1 MTVFVCE
8 RCDSRWVG
16 DMKPARGSICFKCHL
31 KSINIG
37 FTHGKAEFSGPTVVE
52 RQRKAVA
59 DAAASGRTIEPYGSR
74 WV

>member
-16 DMKPARGSICFKCHL
+16 DMKPARGSICFKCHI

-59 DAAASGRTIEPYGSR
+59 DAAAQGRTIEPFGSR

>member
-8 RCDSRWVG
+8 RCESRFVG
-16 DMKPARGSICFKCHL
+16 DVLPPRGPICFKCHV

-37 FTHGKAEFSGPTVVE
+37 FTHGKEEFSGPTIVE

-59 DAAASGRTIEPYGSR
+59 DAAAEGRTIEPYGSR